1 MKQEHGMNILKRL
14 LAFISIF
21 LLYVIIKEFL
31 SLYHYARSL
40 HPLAGYVALAVITF
54 FVFYFIGLPVF
65 RIIVMPKTFSP
76 TRDPEKIPGLIQAR
90 MKHFRQ
96 NPYLVKSE
104 FDFNAISADRDGYL
118 SVIRYL
124 GPEMERLRKKY
135 VTQVFYTTSIAQ
147 NGFLDAILILSSSVN
162 LVKELFLL
170 YHGRVANRDL
180 WTIAKMV
187 YFSMAIGGSEGIEYA
202 TDEIVSKVFAGGV
215 KGIPFASKILG
226 SIADGFV
233 NAALLARISII
244 TENYCQM
251 LFIESQKALYPSYR
265 AVVSTTK
272 IITSDLIERVLKEV
286 KRLARDKTGQVVL
299 ATVNPVGYVMGKTIE
314 KYAEES
320 DKLTPQKKEFMREI
334 SHIAHN
340 PFGYAFGK
348 IGGLFRKKQYK
359 EDWE

>member
-1 MKQEHGMNILKRL
+1 MKLIKRIL
-14 LAFISIF
+14 F
-21 LLYVIIKEFL
+21 LLSLFMVYIILKEFL
-31 SLYHYARSL
+31 VLYHYCREI
-40 HPLAGYVALAVITF
+40 HPLAGYAVLIVVSG
-54 FVFYFIGLPVF
+54 FVLYFIGLPVL

-76 TRDPEKIPGLIQAR
+76 TRDPDKIPGLIQSR
-90 MKHFRQ
+90 MKHFRH
-96 NPYLVKSE
+96 NPHLVKSG
-104 FDFNAISADRDGYL
+104 FDFDVIAEDRDGYQ

-124 GPEMERLRKKY
+124 RPETERIQRKY

-162 LVKELFLL
+162 LVKELFVL
-170 YHGRVANRDL
+170 YHGRVSNREL

-251 LFIESQKALYPSYR
+251 LFIESRKALYPSYR
-265 AVVSTTK
+265 TVIATTK

-314 KYAEES
+314 KYADES
-320 DKLTPQKKEFMREI
+320 EKLTPQKKEFLREI

-348 IGGLFRKKQYK
+348 IGGIFRKKPYK

>member
-1 MKQEHGMNILKRL
+1 
-14 LAFISIF
+14 
-21 LLYVIIKEFL
+21 
-31 SLYHYARSL
+31 
-40 HPLAGYVALAVITF
+40 
-54 FVFYFIGLPVF
+54 
-65 RIIVMPKTFSP
+65 
-76 TRDPEKIPGLIQAR
+76 
-90 MKHFRQ
+90 
-96 NPYLVKSE
+96 
-104 FDFNAISADRDGYL
+104 
-118 SVIRYL
+118 
-124 GPEMERLRKKY
+124 
-135 VTQVFYTTSIAQ
+135 
-147 NGFLDAILILSSSVN
+147 
-162 LVKELFLL
+162 
-170 YHGRVANRDL
+170 
-180 WTIAKMV
+180 
-187 YFSMAIGGSEGIEYA
+187 MAIGGSEGIEYT

-251 LFIESQKALYPSYR
+251 LFIESRKALYPSYR
-265 AVVSTTK
+265 TVVATTK

-314 KYAEES
+314 KYTEES
-320 DKLTPQKKEFMREI
+320 EKLTPQKKEFMREI

-348 IGGLFRKKQYK
+348 IGGIFRKKQYK